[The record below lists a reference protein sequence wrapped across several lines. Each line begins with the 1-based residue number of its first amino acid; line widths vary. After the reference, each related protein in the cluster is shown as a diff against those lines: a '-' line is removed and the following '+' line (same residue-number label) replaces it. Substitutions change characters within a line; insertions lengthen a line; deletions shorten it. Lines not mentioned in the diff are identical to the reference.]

1 MHATRPTASPVAPA
15 PWVLRG
21 NGFMTYWRLPA
32 ALAAVNPCSP
42 EAVGAAPA
50 GGLSLV
56 IFVNYADSPV
66 GPYGEVFIAP
76 QQYRLRDGLRCNAIS
91 KIYVGS
97 QSSVDNG
104 RANWGIPKEL
114 ADFAVTNDGGRSERY
129 VASLGGR
136 PFLDVG
142 FRLHG
147 PRLPLRSSWLPASML
162 RYVQVLD
169 GTAYE
174 FDLSLRGTM
183 RWATVSDVAIDGAHF
198 PDLAQG
204 RLVGALQVTGFEM
217 HMPVPVTSPAPR

>member
-1 MHATRPTASPVAPA
+1 MPEPIAFAPVAPA
-15 PWVLRG
+15 PWVLKG

-32 ALAAVNPCSP
+32 ALTAVNPCSP
-42 EAVGAAPA
+42 EAIGATPA
-50 GGLSLV
+50 GGLALV

-76 QQYRLRDGLRCNAIS
+76 QQYRLGDGRRCNAIS

-97 QSSVDNG
+97 QASVDNG

-114 ADFAVTNDGGRSERY
+114 ADFTVSRGGGRTERY
-129 VASLGGR
+129 VARRDGR

-147 PRLPLRSSWLPASML
+147 PRLPLRSSWLPAAML

-174 FDLSLRGTM
+174 FDLSLSGSM
-183 RWATVSDVAIDGAHF
+183 RWASIGDVTIDAAHF
-198 PDLAQG
+198 PDLALG
-204 RLVGALQVTGFEM
+204 RLVGALQITDFEM
-217 HMPVPVTSPAPR
+217 HMPVPRTSPAPR